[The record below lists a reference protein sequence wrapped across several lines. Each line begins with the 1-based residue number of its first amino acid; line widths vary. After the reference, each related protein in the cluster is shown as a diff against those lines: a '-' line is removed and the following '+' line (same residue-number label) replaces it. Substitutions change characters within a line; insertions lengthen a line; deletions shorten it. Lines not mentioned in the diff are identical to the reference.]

1 MRVINSHK
9 RTINQPIRMVYPL
22 FKTLAS
28 PNDLV
33 WPYEKWPAIKFK
45 NGLHVGS
52 SGGHGRIRY
61 TIIEFTE
68 GESIKFQFS
77 KPIGFNGTHQL
88 KIEELTENSVQ
99 ISHIIRMETSFK
111 ATFFWIFIIRWLHNA
126 LIEDAFDKVENYFLS
141 YNKETTYSIWVVLL
155 RDLYKRKSYKN
166 KHA

>member
-52 SGGHGRIRY
+52 EGGHGRIRY
-61 TIIEFTE
+61 TIIKFIE
-68 GESIKFQFS
+68 GKSIKFQFS
-77 KPIGFNGTHQL
+77 KPEGFIGTHEL
-88 KIEELTENSVQ
+88 KIEKINSEITL
-99 ISHIIRMETSFK
+99 ISHEIRMETSLK
-111 ATFFWIFIIRWLHNA
+111 ATLLWVFIIRWLHNA
-126 LIEDAFDKVENYFLS
+126 LIKDAFIKVENYFVS
-141 YNKETTYSIWVVLL
+141 EKREIKHSFWVLIL
-155 RDLYKRKSYKN
+155 REIYKRKSSKT
-166 KHA
+166 KLT